1 MMSHGIDIH
10 PRGEPA
16 TAGIQALRGIP
27 STVISDMLGRTLVAN
42 GIHPIN
48 RSPISVCGNAF
59 TIKLH
64 VADNLMVHKALQ
76 MVQAGDV
83 MVIDVEGDIGCAVI
97 GEILMTVAKS
107 RGVLGIVVDGAVRVL
122 GIVVDGAVRD
132 VDAFDQQ
139 QFPCWAKGVNLRGP
153 LKEGPGSINVP
164 ISIGGMIVNPGDI
177 ILGDSDG
184 VIAVPPAQALEAAR
198 LGQEKVKQE
207 QEILKTIQAGQYA
220 APWVDELLKKKGV
233 I

>member
-1 MMSHGIDIH
+1 MMSHGIHIL
-10 PRGEPA
+10 PRAEPA

-83 MVIDVEGDIGCAVI
+83 MMIDVEGDIGCAVI

-107 RGVLGIVVDGAVRVL
+107 RGVL

>member
-1 MMSHGIDIH
+1 
-10 PRGEPA
+10 
-16 TAGIQALRGIP
+16 
-27 STVISDMLGRTLVAN
+27 
-42 GIHPIN
+42 
-48 RSPISVCGNAF
+48 
-59 TIKLH
+59 
-64 VADNLMVHKALQ
+64 
-76 MVQAGDV
+76 
-83 MVIDVEGDIGCAVI
+83 
-97 GEILMTVAKS
+97 
-107 RGVLGIVVDGAVRVL
+107 VL

-164 ISIGGMIVNPGDI
+164 ISIGGMIVHPGDI

-184 VIAVPPAQALEAAR
+184 VIAVPPDQALEAAR

>member
-1 MMSHGIDIH
+1 MVFIFPPVLNLLPGIN
-10 PRGEPA
+10 
-16 TAGIQALRGIP
+16 ALRGIP

-42 GIHPIN
+42 GIQPIH
-48 RSPISVCGNAF
+48 RSPMSVCGNAF

-76 MVQAGDV
+76 MVQVGDV
-83 MVIDVEGDIGCAVI
+83 MVIDVEGDTGCAVI

-107 RGVLGIVVDGAVRVL
+107 RGVLGIVVDGAVR
-122 GIVVDGAVRD
+122 D
-132 VDAFDQQ
+132 VDAFDTNS
-139 QFPCWAKGVNLRGP
+139 FPCWAKGVNLRGP

-164 ISIGGMIVNPGDI
+164 ISIGGMIVHPGDI
-177 ILGDSDG
+177 ILADSDG
-184 VIAVPPAQALEAAR
+184 VIAVPPSQALEAAR

-220 APWVDELLKKKGV
+220 TPWVDEILKKKGV